1 MSDSNSQGWV
11 LDKRV
16 PVAIIFGLVL
26 QAMGAIWWAA
36 TMEGR
41 VVALEARWAQ
51 QAMQSETIMSQ
62 DRRVTILEI
71 KIDGLTQGIKELKNL
86 IEKRYRDP

>member
-1 MSDSNSQGWV
+1 MNDSDKTQGWV

-16 PVAIIFGLVL
+16 PVAIIFGLVI

-41 VVALEARWAQ
+41 VVALEARWNQ
-51 QAMQSETIMSQ
+51 QATQS
-62 DRRVTILEI
+62 
-71 KIDGLTQGIKELKNL
+71 KH
-86 IEKRYRDP
+86 

>member
-1 MSDSNSQGWV
+1 MSDGLADQILINNETGVRTVAGNETMNDSDKTQGWV

-16 PVAIIFGLVL
+16 PVAIIFGLVI

-41 VVALEARWAQ
+41 VVALEARWNQ
-51 QAMQSETIMSQ
+51 QATQS
-62 DRRVTILEI
+62 
-71 KIDGLTQGIKELKNL
+71 KH
-86 IEKRYRDP
+86 